1 MSVPV
6 NKTVILTGA
15 SRGIGRAVAHVLSEQ
30 GVRLV
35 INSRGEDALRETAEG
50 CTGAEVRMVSGDA
63 ASSSVARKMVDEAQD
78 MGDFAGFIHAAGVL
92 NPGPLLSEIEEQ
104 SFREVMDASLTAAYQ
119 LVHHAVPLL
128 EESFRAG
135 GDRGIAVFFGSGASE
150 IAQPGI
156 AAYCIAKAAEE
167 HLMRQLAAESE
178 AVYTFAYRPGV
189 VETRMQVQ
197 ARNAEGGAAPTLRK
211 TFRSWKEEGRLIEP
225 EDAARGLL
233 GYLESADRLHG
244 RSIRIGDSV

>member
-15 SRGIGRAVAHVLSEQ
+15 SRGIGRAVARALSDQ

-35 INSRGEDALRETAEG
+35 INSRGEDTLRETAEVCPG
-50 CTGAEVRMVSGDA
+50 EVRMVPGDA
-63 ASSSVARKMVDEAQD
+63 ASASIVLKMVDEAQD

-92 NPGPLLSEIEEQ
+92 NPGPLLSEIAEDA
-104 SFREVMDASLTAAYQ
+104 FREVMDASLTAAYQ
-119 LVHHAVPLL
+119 LVRHAVPVL
-128 EESFRAG
+128 EESVRVG
-135 GDRGIAVFFGSGASE
+135 GNRGIAVFFGSGAAE
-150 IAQPGI
+150 ITQPGI

-189 VETRMQVQ
+189 VETRMQKQ
-197 ARNAEGGAAPTLRK
+197 ARNAEGGGAPTLRK
-211 TFRSWKEEGRLIEP
+211 TFRSWKEQGRLIEP
-225 EDAARGLL
+225 EESARGLL
-233 GYLESADRLHG
+233 QFLERADKLHG
-244 RSIRIGDSV
+244 RSIRIGESV